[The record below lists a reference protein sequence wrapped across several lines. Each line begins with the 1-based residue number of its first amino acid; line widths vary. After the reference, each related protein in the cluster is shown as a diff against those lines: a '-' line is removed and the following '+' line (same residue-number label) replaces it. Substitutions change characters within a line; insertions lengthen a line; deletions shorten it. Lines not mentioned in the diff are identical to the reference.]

1 MEKVRLSITF
11 TKEDHDFL
19 KEEANKKGI
28 KIQNIVS
35 MLVREHIEKEKENGW
50 YCPLSFFIFKS
61 IIINSF
67 IFKY

>member
-35 MLVREHIEKEKENGW
+35 MLVREHIEKEKENG
-50 YCPLSFFIFKS
+50 
-61 IIINSF
+61 
-67 IFKY
+67 